1 MNQIKQ
7 KLVAGLLLLL
17 MITVITSPVVAGEI
31 DDLRKQ
37 QNIINNQLEKLKN
50 TLKQVDQEK
59 KNVAQEIVELD
70 QKLNEAQKELAATEA
85 KLKET
90 QAKLT
95 NTMKELKDAEERVK
109 EQQDD
114 LNVRLRTMYK
124 TGPVDYIEVIL
135 GSSSFSDFLTRL
147 DMVQRIIEADKNLLA
162 EFKVR
167 QEEVAKKKAELEEQ
181 QRLIAAQRDT
191 INARRAQI
199 VAYRGNRQRLMAQL
213 EEQKKEYELQVAKLQ
228 KDSENLRRQILAW
241 EMQNKKGFFG
251 TGVFRWPVPSSKTVT
266 SDFGWRIHPIFKTRR
281 FHDGVDIAAPT
292 GADVLAAD
300 DGEVIFAGSY
310 GGYGLTIIV
319 SHGGGISTQYS
330 HLSKILVGVGKK
342 VLKGDKIGLVGST
355 GWSTGPHLHFSVIR
369 DGEYVNP
376 WNWLK

>member
-199 VAYRGNRQRLMAQL
+199 AAYRGNRQRLMAQL